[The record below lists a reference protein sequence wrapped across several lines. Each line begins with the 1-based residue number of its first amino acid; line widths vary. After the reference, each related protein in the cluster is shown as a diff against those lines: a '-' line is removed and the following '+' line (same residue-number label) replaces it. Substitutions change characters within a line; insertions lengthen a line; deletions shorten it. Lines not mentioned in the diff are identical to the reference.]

1 MTAATER
8 LAGSEGVLRTVLPGG
23 LRVITESL
31 PAVRSAAFGIWA
43 GVGSRDED
51 PAHAGATHYLEH
63 LLFKGTRRR
72 SALEISASMDAV
84 GGELNAFTAKEYTCY
99 YARVLDADLPL
110 AIDVLSDM
118 VTSSLIE
125 PKEVDAERGV
135 ILEEIAMNEDDPAD
149 LVHEAFSELAFGDT
163 PLGRPILGTVD
174 SINSI
179 TRDRIAEHYRARY
192 TPDHLVVAA
201 AGSLDHDH
209 VVELTAAAFGAVLSG
224 QRAPAGPRLTGP
236 QADGGTATGVRLVSR
251 PVEQANIVL
260 GCAGLAR
267 NDDRRFALG
276 VLNAALG
283 GGMSSRLFQEVREK
297 RGLAYSVYSFSSQH
311 AECGQWGIY
320 AGCLPAKTE
329 EVLSI
334 CQDEIA
340 KVIESGLT
348 DEELDRG
355 KGQLRGSI
363 VLGLEDPSSRM
374 RRLGKSEL
382 VYPRLEPV
390 DEILA
395 RIEAVTHDQVR
406 EVAADGA
413 WPAEGAGHRGA
424 VRRRCRVRRGAGELA
439 AAPQYSRLFW
449 LRPALM
455 PRSGCRGAGRDALF
469 CGACLLRSRLARLSA
484 PAVPLTST
492 RSVPGGWCAASGRRT
507 TRGQRRS

>member
-1 MTAATER
+1 MAAQTSR
-8 LAGSEGVLRTVLPGG
+8 LTGSDSGVQRTVLPGG

-31 PAVRSAAFGIWA
+31 PSVRSAAFGIWA

-63 LLFKGTRRR
+63 LLFKGTPRRT
-72 SALEISASMDAV
+72 ALDISAAMDAV

-118 VTSSLIE
+118 VTSSLLE

-135 ILEEIAMNEDDPAD
+135 ILEEIAMNEDDPSD
-149 LVHEAFSELAFGDT
+149 LVHEAFAAQLFGDT

-179 TRDRIAEHYRARY
+179 SRDRIAEHYRARY
-192 TPDHLVVAA
+192 TPDSLVIAA
-201 AGSLDHDH
+201 AGNLDHDQL
-209 VVELTAAAFGAVLSG
+209 VELTTAAFGPALTGSAG
-224 QRAPAGPRLTGP
+224 PAGPRLTGTE
-236 QADGGTATGVRLVSR
+236 AAAASGTGVRLVTR
-251 PVEQANIVL
+251 PVEQANVVL

-267 NDDRRFALG
+267 TDDRRFALG

-283 GGMSSRLFQEVREK
+283 GGMSSRLFQEIREK

-311 AECGQWGIY
+311 ADCGQWGIY

-329 EVLSI
+329 EVLAI
-334 CQDEIA
+334 CQEEVA
-340 KVIESGLT
+340 KLISSGLT
-348 DEELDRG
+348 DEELERG

-374 RRLGKSEL
+374 SRLGKSEL

-390 DEILA
+390 EEILA
-395 RIEAVTHDQVR
+395 AIEAVTHDQVR
-406 EVAADGA
+406 EVATAVLGQPKALAVVGPFDSDDSFTA
-413 WPAEGAGHRGA
+413 ALAG
-424 VRRRCRVRRGAGELA
+424 
-439 AAPQYSRLFW
+439 
-449 LRPALM
+449 
-455 PRSGCRGAGRDALF
+455 
-469 CGACLLRSRLARLSA
+469 
-484 PAVPLTST
+484 
-492 RSVPGGWCAASGRRT
+492 
-507 TRGQRRS
+507 

>member
-1 MTAATER
+1 M
-8 LAGSEGVLRTVLPGG
+8 LPGG
-23 LRVITESL
+23 LRIVTESL

-51 PAHAGATHYLEH
+51 PSHAGATHYLEH
-63 LLFKGTRRR
+63 LLFKGTGRRT
-72 SALEISASMDAV
+72 ALEISAALDAV

-99 YARVLDADLPL
+99 YARVLDEDLPL

-118 VTSSLIE
+118 VTGSLIE
-125 PKEVDAERGV
+125 EKEVDAERGV

-149 LVHEAFSELAFGDT
+149 LVHEAFAEQVFGDT
-163 PLGRPILGTVD
+163 PLGRPILGTVE

-192 TPDHLVVAA
+192 TPDALVIAA
-201 AGSLDHDH
+201 AGSVDHDQ
-209 VVELTAAAFGAVLSG
+209 VVELTSAAFGAALDGIAEPTS
-224 QRAPAGPRLTGP
+224 PRLGTTMTGL
-236 QADGGTATGVRLVSR
+236 ASGTGVRLVSR
-251 PVEQANIVL
+251 PVEQANVVL

-267 NDDRRFALG
+267 NDERRFALG

-311 AECGQWGIY
+311 ADCGQWGIY

-329 EVLSI
+329 EVLAI
-334 CQDEIA
+334 CQEEIA
-340 KVIESGLT
+340 KVIDSGLT

-374 RRLGKSEL
+374 SRLGKSEL
-382 VYPRLEPV
+382 VYPRLEAV

-395 RIEAVTHDQVR
+395 QIESVSHDQVR
-406 EVAADGA
+406 EI
-413 WPAEGAGHRGA
+413 
-424 VRRRCRVRRGAGELA
+424 A
-439 AAPQYSRLFW
+439 AAVLGQPK
-449 LRPALM
+449 ALAIVG
-455 PRSGCRGAGRDALF
+455 PFDDDEVFTAALAGA
-469 CGACLLRSRLARLSA
+469 
-484 PAVPLTST
+484 
-492 RSVPGGWCAASGRRT
+492 
-507 TRGQRRS
+507 